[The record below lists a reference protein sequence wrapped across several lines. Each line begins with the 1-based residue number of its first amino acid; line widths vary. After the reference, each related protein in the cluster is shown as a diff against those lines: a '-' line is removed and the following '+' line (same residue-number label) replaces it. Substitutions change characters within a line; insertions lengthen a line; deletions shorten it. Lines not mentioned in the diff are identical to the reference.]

1 MQRTFSPCY
10 IPDMH
15 WKQMSAPYPV
25 NSCHILD
32 VKLLGAL
39 THCPGSSSQ
48 GQKMYTLHHVTSRY
62 HPATLNCWTIVLSSS
77 YTVYTLFIPFHSLP
91 CCRLGRPKVTLSS
104 YSWWF
109 VGSLD
114 CFILLLH
121 LQPRTMRKNDAPK
134 ISKMMRY
141 HASKIFKFGSQI
153 SRQIQAASTDI
164 NELDVGKPDN
174 ELEGNGLEDEKS
186 SSDEFSFLTEICTE
200 LSKQNS

>member
-1 MQRTFSPCY
+1 
-10 IPDMH
+10 
-15 WKQMSAPYPV
+15 
-25 NSCHILD
+25 
-32 VKLLGAL
+32 
-39 THCPGSSSQ
+39 
-48 GQKMYTLHHVTSRY
+48 
-62 HPATLNCWTIVLSSS
+62 
-77 YTVYTLFIPFHSLP
+77 
-91 CCRLGRPKVTLSS
+91 
-104 YSWWF
+104 
-109 VGSLD
+109 
-114 CFILLLH
+114 
-121 LQPRTMRKNDAPK
+121 MRKNDALK

>member
-1 MQRTFSPCY
+1 MQCKGR
-10 IPDMH
+10 
-15 WKQMSAPYPV
+15 SAPATFRTRTGSKFLPLIHLILSYPWCQT
-25 NSCHILD
+25 SWSSDPLSRLLFPGPED
-32 VKLLGAL
+32 V
-39 THCPGSSSQ
+39 
-48 GQKMYTLHHVTSRY
+48 HVTSRY

-91 CCRLGRPKVTLSS
+91 RCRLGRPKVTLSS

-186 SSDEFSFLTEICTE
+186 SSDEFSFLT
-200 LSKQNS
+200 

>member
-10 IPDMH
+10 IPDTH
-15 WKQMSAPYPV
+15 WKQISAPYPPYPV
-25 NSCHILD
+25 ISLMSNFLELWPTVQAPLPRARRCTRYI
-32 VKLLGAL
+32 
-39 THCPGSSSQ
+39 
-48 GQKMYTLHHVTSRY
+48 TLHHVTTLPRY

-91 CCRLGRPKVTLSS
+91 RCRLGRPKVTLSS

-186 SSDEFSFLTEICTE
+186 SSDEFSFLT
-200 LSKQNS
+200 